1 VQVKIIIP
9 NKTVAEQMAT
19 KITAPGSEGYFQVLP
34 RHIDYVSSLAAGVLT
49 LFNEE
54 SVEYYGINYGL
65 LVKKGDVVYISCY
78 HALKGSSIETLSKT
92 IEKEFSVL
100 DEKEKKT
107 NEILTKME
115 IDTLKMFMELE

>member
-1 VQVKIIIP
+1 
-9 NKTVAEQMAT
+9 
-19 KITAPGSEGYFQVLP
+19 
-34 RHIDYVSSLAAGVLT
+34 
-49 LFNEE
+49 
-54 SVEYYGINYGL
+54 
-65 LVKKGDVVYISCY
+65 
-78 HALKGSSIETLSKT
+78 LSKT